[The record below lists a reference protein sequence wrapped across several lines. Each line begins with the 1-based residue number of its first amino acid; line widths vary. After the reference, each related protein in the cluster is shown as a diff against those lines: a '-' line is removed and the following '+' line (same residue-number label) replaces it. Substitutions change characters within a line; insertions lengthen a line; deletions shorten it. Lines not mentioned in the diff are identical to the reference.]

1 MIDVL
6 LLAFVLQLNEQG
18 PPEIDLFLA
27 VPFEAVEKRCL

>member
-6 LLAFVLQLNEQG
+6 LLGFVLQLNEHG
-18 PPEIDLFLA
+18 PPEIGLLLA